1 MKKTMSTQKV
11 KRTDIK
17 SLLDLLADKDGVT
30 RKKARKA
37 LVAMGE
43 IVVPS
48 LTRVLRNSKL
58 DHLRWEAAKSLG
70 EIGDVRAIPSLV
82 KALED
87 RDIDVAWVAA
97 EVLRKFKKNAWTA
110 LLRALMKSKPDSISL
125 RQGVHHVLL
134 NRKEDGFNDLL
145 KALMEALKSDAG
157 PETASVATYHL
168 LDRMKAKS

>member
-1 MKKTMSTQKV
+1 MSTQKV

-17 SLLDLLADKDGVT
+17 SLLDLLADKDGVI

-48 LTRVLRNSKL
+48 LTRVLRNSKF
-58 DHLRWEAAKSLG
+58 DHLRWEAAKTLG
-70 EIGDVRAIPSLV
+70 AIGDVRAIPSLV

-97 EVLRKFKKNAWTA
+97 EVLRKFKKDAWPA
-110 LLRALMKSKPDSISL
+110 LFRALIKSKPDSISL

-134 NRKEDGFNDLL
+134 NQKEDGFNDLL
-145 KALMEALKSDAG
+145 KTLLESLKSDSG
-157 PETASVATYHL
+157 PETTSVAAYHMVM
-168 LDRMKAKS
+168 RMKKKS

>member
-1 MKKTMSTQKV
+1 MSTQKV

-17 SLLDLLADKDGVT
+17 SLLDLLADKDGVI

-58 DHLRWEAAKSLG
+58 DHLRWEAAKTLG
-70 EIGDVRAIPSLV
+70 AIGDVRAIPSLV

-97 EVLRKFKKNAWTA
+97 EVLRKFKKNAWPA
-110 LLRALMKSKPDSISL
+110 LFRELIKSKHDSISL

-134 NRKEDGFNDLL
+134 NQKEDGFNDLL
-145 KALMEALKSDAG
+145 KALMEALKSDSG
-157 PETASVATYHL
+157 PETASVAAYHML
-168 LDRMKAKS
+168 MRMKKKS

>member
-1 MKKTMSTQKV
+1 MIKQNV

-17 SLLDLLADKDGVT
+17 SLLDLLADKDGVI
-30 RKKARKA
+30 RRKARKA

-48 LTRVLRNSKL
+48 LTRILRNTKL
-58 DHLRWEAAKSLG
+58 DHLRWEAAKTLG
-70 EIGDVRAIPSLV
+70 AIGDVRAIPSLV

-97 EVLRKFKKNAWTA
+97 ESLRKFKKNAWPA
-110 LLRALMKSKPDSISL
+110 LFRELIKSKPESILL

-134 NRKEDGFNDLL
+134 KQKEAGFNDLL
-145 KALMEALKSDAG
+145 KALMVALESG
-157 PETASVATYHL
+157 TSPESASVAAYDIL
-168 LDRMKAKS
+168 QRIKVS

>member
-1 MKKTMSTQKV
+1 MSKQKL

-17 SLLDLLADKDGVT
+17 SLLDLLADKDGVI

-37 LVAMGE
+37 LVAMGK

-58 DHLRWEAAKSLG
+58 DHLRWEAAKTLG
-70 EIGDVRAIPSLV
+70 AIGDVRAISSLV

-97 EVLRKFKKNAWTA
+97 EVLRKFKKEAWPA
-110 LLRALMKSKPDSISL
+110 LFRELIKSKPDSISL

-134 NRKEDGFNDLL
+134 NQKEDGLNDLL
-145 KALMEALKSDAG
+145 ETLMKSLKFGTS
-157 PETASVATYHL
+157 PESASVAAYAIL
-168 LDRMKAKS
+168 QRMKVN

>member
-1 MKKTMSTQKV
+1 MSTQKV

-17 SLLDLLADKDGVT
+17 SLLDLLADEDGVT

-37 LVAMGE
+37 LTAMDK

-58 DHLRWEAAKSLG
+58 DHLRWEAAKTLG
-70 EIGDVRAIPSLV
+70 AICDVRAIPSLV

-97 EVLRKFKKNAWTA
+97 EALRKFKKNAWPA
-110 LLRALMKSKPDSISL
+110 LFRQLIKSKPDSILL
-125 RQGVHHVLL
+125 RQAVHHVLL
-134 NRKEDGFNDLL
+134 NQKEDGFNDLL
-145 KALMEALKSDAG
+145 EALMGSLKSDSG
-157 PETASVATYHL
+157 PETASVAAYDIL
-168 LDRMKAKS
+168 QRMRVR